1 MLKQIQMKKL
11 LLLSSMIILT
21 LFINAQSVAVNTDGT
36 TAHGSSIFEAKSTN
50 KGLLIPRMTSAQRSA
65 IAAPALG
72 LLVFDT
78 DTKTIWAFNGIVW
91 SNLTSAGGGSL
102 TLPFSQSVN
111 MATSSFLVTN
121 QGTAAAIEGSST
133 AQFGIGMTAKTTGD
147 GGWGLYAFSN
157 GAGSKSIYSYADNG
171 TAFQGENNNP
181 ANTNMLMNLIN
192 KGAGKTS
199 SFQLTNSSSTSA
211 NVQIAGNHLGEQLK
225 IYQTNAANT
234 SPAVSIEN
242 SGSGTGIDVISTT
255 GYAIKGVTTTATGFA
270 GVHGSNNGTAG
281 SGVVGVSHAPNTQG
295 VYGNSN
301 SGIGVRGLSNSGT
314 ALYGNS
320 STGYALETN
329 GKIKIAGGNTNPSA
343 GAVLTS
349 DANGNATWQPLP
361 PSPAAVP
368 KIAFRAAGI
377 ADPTNVD
384 NMIPS
389 SPPGP
394 ADYVIRKKVDFAALS
409 YDFGGV
415 YTLYNGS
422 NEGAASKFTVPLTGL
437 YHFDA
442 QFEFLFAITFDY
454 REVEISLMVQ
464 RGAETFEMARGGS
477 YINSVDNTVASVS
490 TDLTLLAG
498 DKVYVAARQNNLSSL
513 PSAFVTQI
521 NSNFFS
527 GHLVFPFGN

>member
-1 MLKQIQMKKL
+1 MKKL
-11 LLLSSMIILT
+11 LLLSSMIIFT
-21 LFINAQSVAVNTDGT
+21 LFTKAQSVAVNTDGT
-36 TAHGSSIFEAKSTN
+36 TAHSSSIFEAKSIN
-50 KGLLIPRMTSAQRSA
+50 KGFLIPRMTSAQRSA

-102 TLPFSQSVN
+102 TLPFSQSAN
-111 MATSSFLVTN
+111 MATSSFQITN
-121 QGTAAAIEGSST
+121 QGTGAAIEGSST

-157 GAGSKSIYSYADNG
+157 GAGAKSIYSYADNG
-171 TAFQGENNNP
+171 IAFHGENNNP
-181 ANTNMLMNLIN
+181 ANTNTLMNLIN
-192 KGAGKTS
+192 KGAGKTG
-199 SFQLTNSSSTSA
+199 SFQLVNTGSTSA

-234 SPAVSIEN
+234 SAAVSIEN
-242 SGSGTGIDVISTT
+242 SGSGTGIEVISTT
-255 GYAIKGVTTTATGFA
+255 GYAVKGVTNTATGFA
-270 GVHGSNNGTAG
+270 GVHGSNNGTGG
-281 SGVVGVSHAPNTQG
+281 SGVIGVSHAPNTQG
-295 VYGNSN
+295 VYGYSN
-301 SGIGVRGLSNSGT
+301 SGIGVRGLSSSGT

-349 DANGNATWQPLP
+349 DASGNATWQTLP
-361 PSPAAVP
+361 AGTP
-368 KIAFRAAGI
+368 KIAFRAAGM
-377 ADPTNVD
+377 ADPTGVD

-389 SPPGP
+389 SLPGEL
-394 ADYVIRKKVDFAALS
+394 AIRKKVDFAAIG
-409 YDFGGV
+409 YDFGNV

-422 NEGAASKFTVPLTGL
+422 NENTASKFTVPMTGL

-442 QFEFLFAITFDY
+442 QFEFMFATVLDFKEI
-454 REVEISLMVQ
+454 EISLMVQ
-464 RGAETFEMARGGS
+464 RGSETFEMARGGG
-477 YINSVDNTVASVS
+477 YINSVDNTLASVS

-498 DKVYVAARQNNLSSL
+498 DRVYVAARQYNLSSL
-513 PSAFVTQI
+513 PSPFVSSI
-521 NSNFFS
+521 YSNFFS

>member
-1 MLKQIQMKKL
+1 MKKL
-11 LLLSSMIILT
+11 ILLSSMIILA
-21 LFINAQSVAVNTDGT
+21 LCIKAQSVAVNTDGNA
-36 TAHGSSIFEAKSTN
+36 AHGSSIFEAKSTT

-78 DTKTIWAFNGIVW
+78 DTKTIWAFNGIAW

-111 MATSSFLVTN
+111 MATSPFLLTN
-121 QGTAAAIEGSST
+121 QGTGAAIEGSST

-157 GAGSKSIYSYADNG
+157 GAGAKSINSFADNG
-171 TAFQGENNNP
+171 TAFHGENNNP
-181 ANTNMLMNLIN
+181 ANTNTLMNLFN
-192 KGAGKTS
+192 KGAGKTG
-199 SFQLTNSSSTSA
+199 SFQLANSSSTSA

-242 SGSGTGIDVISTT
+242 AGSGTGVEVISTT
-255 GYAIKGVTTTATGFA
+255 GYAVKGVTNTATGFA

-281 SGVVGVSHAPNTQG
+281 SGVIGVSHAPNTQG
-295 VYGNSN
+295 VYGNSS

-349 DANGNATWQPLP
+349 DATGNATWQT
-361 PSPAAVP
+361 PAAVTP

-389 SPPGP
+389 SPPAP
-394 ADYVIRKKVDFAALS
+394 ESYVIRKKVDFAALS

-422 NEGAASKFTVPLTGL
+422 NESTASKFTVPMTGL

-442 QFEFLFAITFDY
+442 QFEFLFAVTFDY
-454 REVEISLMVQ
+454 REIEISLMVQ

-477 YINSVDNTVASVS
+477 YINSVDNTIASVS

-513 PSAFVTQI
+513 PSAFVSQV